1 MRPVNLIH
9 VDSELEATLGR
20 GAGDFEA
27 RYGAKLPGDGELL
40 REVVRQS
47 LAYFS
52 SADDEPVW
60 SGFLAVDEPS
70 GEVIGSCSFKGPP
83 APDGTVEIA
92 YFTFPGFE
100 RRGFGTAMAAK
111 LVEIALTSST
121 VIAVIAHTLPER
133 NASTRILEKIGMRL
147 VGEVIDPEDGTVWRW
162 ELPTGR

>member
-9 VDSELEATLGR
+9 VDSMLESALAR
-20 GAGDFEA
+20 GADEFEA
-27 RYGAKLPGDGELL
+27 RYRARLGGDGELV

-47 LAYFS
+47 LALFP

-60 SGFLAVDEPS
+60 SGFLAVDELS
-70 GEVIGSCSFKGPP
+70 RDVVGSCAFKGPP
-83 APDGTVEIA
+83 SANGSVEIA

-111 LVEIALTSST
+111 LIEIALTSST
-121 VIAVIAHTLPER
+121 VRAVIAHTLPER
-133 NASTRILEKIGMRL
+133 NASARILEKVGMRL
-147 VGEVIDPEDGTVWRW
+147 VGEVLDPDDGTVWRW